1 MADGYKTY
9 TLEVTLDN
17 YDDLSSS
24 SGVYSFTPISLGNNA
39 DGSNALFTYN
49 ENKHDTY
56 AEWQA
61 MVKHIKG
68 ESQTTDEQ
76 LVKISYKA
84 EVVPAA

>member
-24 SGVYSFTPISLGNNA
+24 SGVYSFTFISLGNNA
-39 DGSNALFTYN
+39 DGSNALFTYT
-49 ENKHDTY
+49 ENKPDTY

-76 LVKISYKA
+76 
-84 EVVPAA
+84 